1 MAVLTEIDVV
11 KYPFSITLFFIPEFV
26 SRMRGSSECV
36 DKPSSRQSI
45 TMSKLLL
52 PAYLRKG
59 YLSFEDLVDAAVLTS
74 RVENQPLAEKIARM
88 ILLESAEEVE
98 RTPCQDKGEE
108 PQFQFEK
115 EAEVSSRRA
124 EPQEFDSHY
133 ESNVD
138 VLRELSNN
146 PDVGVGPGEDALL
159 KSDLGAVQLEVD
171 EKTRMRLREIIKEIL
186 LKLGREYE
194 RRLDNSRVVNVKP
207 YEPFEDPELIDED
220 RSLENIL
227 DQGKQVENIRY
238 DDFLMR
244 EMERKRRSIIYVQD
258 ISNTMF
264 YSLRGISSIQFSI
277 LCLVPLLYALRRENY
292 GLVLYES
299 NSHVLKSLGDEVD
312 YERLMDILISLLGS
326 TTTDVEKGF
335 MGSVGGYIW
344 GGTVPNMSLR
354 WAVNQLLEDSSKSDR
369 LCFIFSDFVFD
380 ESSEDSGTRGAYEAF
395 EKLVKSGVRVAACVS
410 PLAYSD
416 LFSKYS
422 KPAIAKLRSIGCEV
436 IETYKPMSFLEEVQR
451 FIESQG

>member
-1 MAVLTEIDVV
+1 MLTEIDVL

-26 SRMRGSSECV
+26 TRMRRSSECV
-36 DKPSSRQSI
+36 EKPSSRQSI

-59 YLSFEDLVDAAVLTS
+59 YLSFEDLVDVAVLTS
-74 RVENQPLAEKIARM
+74 RVENQPLAERVAQE
-88 ILLESAEEVE
+88 ILLESAEEADKP
-98 RTPCQDKGEE
+98 PCQDGGEE
-108 PQFQFEK
+108 PQLQFEK
-115 EAEVSSRRA
+115 GAEVSSREA
-124 EPQEFDSHY
+124 EPQEFEPSY

-146 PDVGVGPGEDALL
+146 PDIGVGPGEDALL
-159 KSDLGAVQLEVD
+159 ESDLGAVQLEVN
-171 EKTRMRLREIIKEIL
+171 EKTRRRLREIIKEIL
-186 LKLGREYE
+186 LRLGREYE

-207 YEPFEDPELIDED
+207 YEPFEDPDLIDED

-227 DQGKQVENIRY
+227 DQGRRIESIRY

-244 EMERKRRSIIYVQD
+244 EMERKKRTIIYVQD

-264 YSLRGISSIQFSI
+264 YSLRGINSIQFSI

-299 NSHVLKSLGDEVD
+299 NSHVLKSLGDEAD
-312 YERLMDILISLLGS
+312 YERLMDLLIGLLGS
-326 TTTDVEKGF
+326 TTTDVERGL
-335 MGSVGGYIW
+335 MGSSGGYTW

-354 WAVNQLLEDSSKSDR
+354 WAVNQLLEDSSKSDK

-380 ESSEDSGTRGAYEAF
+380 DSNEESGSRGAYDAI
-395 EKLVKSGVRVAACVS
+395 EKLVKSGVRVSACVT

-416 LFSKYS
+416 LFSKHS
-422 KPAIAKLRSIGCEV
+422 KPTLAKLRRLGCEI
-436 IETYKPMSFLEEVQR
+436 IETSKPLSFLEEVQR
-451 FIESQG
+451 FIESKD